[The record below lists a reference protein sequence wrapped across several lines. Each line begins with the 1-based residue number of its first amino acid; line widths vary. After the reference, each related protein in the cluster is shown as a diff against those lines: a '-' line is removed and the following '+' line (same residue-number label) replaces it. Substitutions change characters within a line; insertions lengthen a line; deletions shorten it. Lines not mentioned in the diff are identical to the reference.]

1 MVEKSDYTLP
11 KTHDEFQSKEY
22 WASFFETSKQND
34 GQFEW
39 YATYEDLEPM
49 LKQKVKTDSR
59 VLLPGCGD
67 SMLSEKLAT
76 EMKLTNV
83 ISIDFEP
90 QVVDRMNARGVAGVK
105 YMVQDMTA
113 MTDFA
118 NESFDFVLD
127 KGTYDAICCDKKK
140 ETKTMCNKYLD
151 ETMRVLPKD
160 GAYLCVSLLQEFVL

>member
-1 MVEKSDYTLP
+1 
-11 KTHDEFQSKEY
+11 
-22 WASFFETSKQND
+22 
-34 GQFEW
+34 
-39 YATYEDLEPM
+39 
-49 LKQKVKTDSR
+49 
-59 VLLPGCGD
+59 
-67 SMLSEKLAT
+67 MLSEKLAT

-90 QVVDRMNARGVAGVK
+90 QVVDRMNARGVDGVK

-151 ETMRVLPKD
+151 ETMRVLPKE